1 MKIHLG
7 QNGGYV
13 TDYFYNY
20 FNLGVDLERFWI
32 FGYDHNLWFISY
44 ESSGITMGM
53 TMNLTKTEKV
63 IWWENSSS
71 EKVYFA
77 HELPRT
83 LRFLSL

>member
-32 FGYDHNLWFISY
+32 FGY
-44 ESSGITMGM
+44 ESWLKIMIIVD
-53 TMNLTKTEKV
+53 NDYRPWIELKPKKV